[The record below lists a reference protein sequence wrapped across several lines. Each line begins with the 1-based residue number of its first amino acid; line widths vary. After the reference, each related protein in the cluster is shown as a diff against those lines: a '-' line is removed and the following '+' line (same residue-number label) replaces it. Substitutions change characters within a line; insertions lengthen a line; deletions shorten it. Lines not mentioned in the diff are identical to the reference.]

1 MSKSLL
7 LFTSAVGL
15 SLALSAAAHAGD
27 LPSIA
32 DRYAAADAF
41 QPGKIRDLIVNLDM
55 RARFVNDS
63 KQVLYHDGKWGEGT
77 IELIDVKPRGELRD
91 LVTEAVLTQRLG
103 AAHPVHASPE
113 DYDAAKGV
121 LTLSIDGKPYTYA
134 VASGELKPVD
144 PPAEASPESVSPD
157 GKYKVVHNGYNLMLV
172 ETVTGRKVPLT
183 NDGDYDHRYGMNY
196 PLFADMVHADS
207 ETPPMPVS
215 VEWSEDSKQ
224 VLTYRMDRNGSY
236 IWHGIQWSPPGS
248 QMPRE
253 FDYVYPTAGAPFV
266 PQINPVLIDVTQAL
280 AKGNGQPRA
289 LNVPAESLL
298 WPGDPDLGWEKGKIL
313 YQWQKRGY
321 GEVNEYEVDPATG
334 AVTTRVHEAVK
345 PIVTVTSTAIRP
357 APEINGDLVISERSG
372 WAQLYYVARGS
383 DPAGGKALTKGNWEV
398 ASIERIGSD
407 GRILIVG
414 NGREP
419 GANPYYRSLY
429 AVTLDGKITNLTPE
443 ALDHEVT
450 ISDDGQSFIDKMSD
464 PYSPTLTLLRSTL
477 DGHVIV
483 PLGSANPNALLATG
497 FTQPEQFETLADDG
511 KTMLHA
517 MIWRPK
523 NFDPHHA
530 YPVIENVY
538 AGPTTHIVPET
549 YGMAVASGTE
559 SLAQLG
565 FVVVSIDG
573 RGTSQRGQ
581 AFRLPAY
588 QNIGEVGIDDHIRVI
603 KAMKAQYP
611 YLDLDHVGVY
621 GHSAGGYDAVRFI
634 LRRPDFYKAAIGSSG
649 IQDPRLDKAWWPE
662 VSMGLA
668 DDATWERNSNVP
680 IAGNLKGKLMLMH
693 GDIDDNVPIAATLRM
708 DAALIAAN
716 KPHELVIMPNRTHDT
731 YTPYFFR
738 KHYDFFVQNLLGET
752 PPAQ

>member
-1 MSKSLL
+1 MQKSLF
-7 LFTSAVGL
+7 LFACGAGL
-15 SLALSAAAHAGD
+15 TLALTAHAGG
-27 LPSIA
+27 LPPIA
-32 DRYAAADAF
+32 ERYAAADQF
-41 QPGKIRDLIVNLDM
+41 MPGKIRDLIVDLDL
-55 RARFVNDS
+55 RARFVAGGQ
-63 KQVLYHDGKWGEGT
+63 QVLYRHGKPGKGAIALADAAT
-77 IELIDVKPRGELRD
+77 GQVRD
-91 LVTEAVLTQRLG
+91 LVGEAVLAQKAGTG
-103 AAHPVHASPE
+103 HPVHASPE
-113 DYDAAKGV
+113 DYDAGKDV
-121 LTLSIDGKPYTYA
+121 LKLSLDGKSYTYA
-134 VASGELKPVD
+134 VAAGELTPVD
-144 PPAEASPESVSPD
+144 PPAGTEPQAVSPD
-157 GKYKVVHNGYNLMLV
+157 GRYKVIHNGYNLMLV
-172 ETVTGRKVPLT
+172 ETATGRKVPLT

-196 PLFADMVHADS
+196 PLFADMIHADS

-248 QMPRE
+248 EMPRE
-253 FDYVYPTAGAPFV
+253 FDYVYPTAGARFV

-280 AKGNGQPRA
+280 AKDNGEPKA

-321 GEVNEYEVDPATG
+321 GEVDEYEIDPASG

-357 APEINGDLVISERSG
+357 APEIDGDLAISERSG

-383 DPAGGKALTKGNWEV
+383 DPAGGKALTTGNWEV
-398 ASIERIGSD
+398 ASIEHIGDD

-419 GANPYYRSLY
+419 GVNPYYRSLY
-429 AVTLDGKITNLTPE
+429 AVGLDGSIRDLTPE
-443 ALDHEVT
+443 PLDHEVT
-450 ISDDGQSFIDKMSD
+450 VADDGKAFIDRMS
-464 PYSPTLTLLRSTL
+464 SPVTPTRTLLRSAA
-477 DGHVIV
+477 DGRIIAE
-483 PLGSANPNALLATG
+483 LGHADPSALLATG
-497 FTQPEQFETLADDG
+497 FTLPEPFDTLADDG
-511 KTMLHA
+511 KTRLYG

-538 AGPTTHIVPET
+538 AGPTTHIVPQT
-549 YGMAVASGTE
+549 YAGAVAGGANAM
-559 SLAQLG
+559 AQIG
-565 FVVVSIDG
+565 AVVVSIDG

-588 QNIGEVGIDDHIRVI
+588 QNIGEAGIDDHIRVM
-603 KAMKAQYP
+603 KAMKARYS
-611 YLDLDHVGVY
+611 YLDLDRVGVY

-634 LRRPDFYKAAIGSSG
+634 LRRPDFYKVAIGSSG

-668 DDATWERNSNVP
+668 DDATWERNSNIP

-708 DAALIAAN
+708 DAALTAAD
-716 KPHELVIMPNRTHDT
+716 KPHELVILSNRTHDT
-731 YTPYFFR
+731 YTAYFWR
-738 KHYDFFVQNLLGET
+738 KHYDFFTRNLLGET
-752 PPAQ
+752 PPAP

>member
-1 MSKSLL
+1 MSKNQL
-7 LFTSAVGL
+7 LFTSAIIVL
-15 SLALSAAAHAGD
+15 SFSAMAHAGD
-27 LPSIA
+27 LPPLA
-32 DRYAAADAF
+32 ERYAAADQF
-41 QPGKIRDLIVNLDM
+41 QPGKIRDLIVDLDL
-55 RARFVNDS
+55 RAHFVAGGKS
-63 KQVLYHDGKWGEGT
+63 VLYRHGKTGAGAIVLADAAT
-77 IELIDVKPRGELRD
+77 GQGHD
-91 LVTEAVLTQRLG
+91 LVSEAVLTQKAG
-103 AAHPVHASPE
+103 AAHPVHATPE
-113 DYDAAKGV
+113 DYDADKGM
-121 LTLSIDGKPYTYA
+121 LKLSIDGKPYTYV
-134 VASGELKPVD
+134 VASGELKAVETPAGD
-144 PPAEASPESVSPD
+144 PTPEAVSPD
-157 GKYKVVHNGYNLMLV
+157 GKFKVVHNGYNLMLV
-172 ETVTGRKVPLT
+172 EVATGRKVQLT
-183 NDGDYDHRYGMNY
+183 TDGDYDHRYGMNY
-196 PLFADMVHADS
+196 PMFADMVHADS
-207 ETPPMPVS
+207 ATPPMPVS

-253 FDYVYPTAGAPFV
+253 FDYVYPTAGAQFV
-266 PQINPVLIDVTQAL
+266 PQINPILVDVTQAL

-321 GEVNEYEVDPATG
+321 GEVDEYEVDPVSG

-345 PIVTVTSTAIRP
+345 PIVTVTSTSIRP

-372 WAQLYYVARGS
+372 WAQLYYVPRGS
-383 DPAGGKALTKGNWEV
+383 DPSGGKALTKGNWEV
-398 ASIERIGSD
+398 ASIERVGDD
-407 GRILIVG
+407 GHILVVG
-414 NGREP
+414 NGREA
-419 GANPYYRSLY
+419 GVNPYYRSLY
-429 AVTLDGKITNLTPE
+429 GVTLDGTVRNLTPE
-443 ALDHEVT
+443 PLDHEVMVA
-450 ISDDGQSFIDKMSD
+450 DDGKTFIDKMS
-464 PYSPTLTLLRSTL
+464 SPVTPTRTLLRSAV
-477 DGHVIV
+477 DGHIIAE
-483 PLGSANPNALLATG
+483 LGHADPSALLATG
-497 FTQPEQFETLADDG
+497 FTPPEPFDTLADDG
-511 KTMLHA
+511 KTHLYG

-523 NFDPHHA
+523 NFDPQRS

-549 YGMAVASGTE
+549 YGMAVASGTY
-559 SLAQLG
+559 STAQLG

-588 QNIGEVGIDDHIRVI
+588 QNIGEVGIDDHIWVM
-603 KAMKAQYP
+603 KAMKAKYA
-611 YLDLDHVGVY
+611 YLDLDRVGVY

-634 LRRPDFYKAAIGSSG
+634 LRRPNFYKVAIGSSG

-680 IAGNLKGKLMLMH
+680 IAGNLKGKLMIMH

-731 YTPYFFR
+731 YTQYFFR

-752 PPAQ
+752 PPAP

>member
-1 MSKSLL
+1 MRKSLF
-7 LFTSAVGL
+7 LFTSAIGL
-15 SLALSAAAHAGD
+15 TLALSTAVRAGD
-27 LPSIA
+27 LPPIA
-32 DRYAAADAF
+32 ERYAAADAF
-41 QPGKIRDLIVNLDM
+41 QPGKIRDMIPNLDM
-55 RARFVNDS
+55 QPRFVGDG
-63 KQVLYHDGKWGEGT
+63 KQVLYRDSRSGVTT
-77 IELIDVKPRGELRD
+77 IDLADVKPGGQLRP
-91 LVTEAVLTQRLG
+91 LVTDTVLAQKIG
-103 AAHPVHASPE
+103 ATHPIHVSPE
-113 DYDAAKGV
+113 DYDAATGMLK
-121 LTLSIDGKPYTYA
+121 LSIDGKAYTYA
-134 VASGELKPVD
+134 VASGGLKPVD
-144 PPAEASPESVSPD
+144 PPAASEPQAVSPD
-157 GKYKVVHNGYNLMLV
+157 GKYKVMHNGYNLMLV
-172 ETVTGRKVPLT
+172 ETATGRKVPLT
-183 NDGDYDHRYGMNY
+183 TDGDYDHRYGMNY

-215 VEWSEDSKQ
+215 VEWSEDGKQ

-253 FDYVYPTAGAPFV
+253 FDYVYPTAGAQFV
-266 PQINPVLIDVTQAL
+266 PQINPVLIDVAQAV
-280 AKGNGQPRA
+280 AKGNGQPKA

-321 GEVNEYEVDPATG
+321 GEVDEYEIDPASG

-357 APEINGDLVISERSG
+357 APEIGGDLVISERSG
-372 WAQLYYVARGS
+372 WAQLYYVTRGG
-383 DPAGGKALTKGNWEV
+383 DPAGGKALTHGNWEV
-398 ASIERIGSD
+398 ASIEHVGGD

-419 GANPYYRSLY
+419 KVNPYYRSLY
-429 AVTLDGKITNLTPE
+429 AVTLDGQIVNLTPE

-450 ISDDGQSFIDKMSD
+450 ISDDGQTFIDRMSD
-464 PYSPTLTLLRSTL
+464 PHTPTRTLLRSAT
-477 DGHVIV
+477 DGHVIL
-483 PLGSANPNALLATG
+483 PLGVASPNALLATG
-497 FTQPEQFETLADDG
+497 FTPPEQFETLADDG
-511 KTMLHA
+511 RTELYG

-523 NFDPHHA
+523 TFDPRHS

-538 AGPTTHIVPET
+538 AGPTTHIVPQT
-549 YGMAVASGTE
+549 YAMAVAGGAE
-559 SLAQLG
+559 SMAQLG
-565 FVVVSIDG
+565 FVVVAIDG

-588 QNIGEVGIDDHIRVI
+588 QNIGEVGIDDHIRVM

-611 YLDLDHVGVY
+611 YLDLDRVGVY

-634 LRRPDFYKAAIGSSG
+634 LRRPEFYKAAIGSSG

-668 DDATWERNSNVP
+668 DEATWERNSNVP
-680 IAGNLKGKLMLMH
+680 IAGNLRGKLMLMH

-708 DAALIAAN
+708 DAALINAN

-738 KHYDFFVQNLLGET
+738 KHYDFFVQNLLGEM
-752 PPAQ
+752 PPAE